1 MIDALAQLELS
12 LAGLMVQGTCMVED
26 LKQSKGSHRKLRK
39 AIYRLS
45 VDAEHTMERLK
56 VLRRQRGIYPHD

>member
-1 MIDALAQLELS
+1 
-12 LAGLMVQGTCMVED
+12 MVQGTCMVED